1 MINYNK
7 PYQSIKISSEIS
19 NFQLIPDL
27 IAFIYKIN
35 EKLKLQNNE
44 YLIISVKYGKRIVI
58 NHKNLNINEIKIDD
72 FIEIVDYNPIKK
84 IFLNIGKHEPDF
96 DMSFHWIIQNAR
108 KDVNILFQLYSNSL
122 KKLKIENEKQNNN
135 NPIDIAKDILI
146 KLRKSNSAYLD
157 KFGIFIIGNSLN
169 EILENIRKIM
179 RESDVS

>member
-7 PYQSIKISSEIS
+7 SYQSIKISSEIS

-27 IAFIYKIN
+27 ITFIYKIN

-84 IFLNIGKHEPDF
+84 IFLSIGKYEPDF

-108 KDVNILFQLYSNSL
+108 KDVNILIQLYSNLL
-122 KKLKIENEKQNNN
+122 KKSKIENKKQNNN
-135 NPIDIAKDILI
+135 KSIDIAKDILI

-169 EILENIRKIM
+169 EIQENIRKIM
-179 RESDVS
+179 RKSNVS